1 MAIVKMRDTEMQDLI
16 QSWAFVSGAQE
27 VVLLLLLLGKL
38 NILGSS

>member
-1 MAIVKMRDTEMQDLI
+1 MQDLI